1 MGSLGVRE
9 RRVNV
14 IKILE
19 LFGGIGAP
27 RKALINL
34 GVEHKSIDYVEWN
47 EKAVRSYNAMFD
59 NRYKPESV
67 VGYSLQ
73 PDILVHGSP
82 CQDFSIA
89 GKQYGGN
96 VEDGTRSSLMFETIK
111 IIENLGVWKP
121 KVVIWE
127 NVKNAL
133 SKRMVSAFNSYLN
146 DMERLGYTNSYDVLD
161 ARDFGIPQARE
172 RLFTVSI
179 LGKDYFNFG
188 KLRKRPMRSIKEF
201 LEVDV
206 DEKYIVT
213 QPSMVSRLP
222 GQPVNPNKFGGRMLD
237 EIIEHSYTITTK
249 QMRVPNSGVVRL
261 PDGRFRYLTEREC
274 WRLMGFDDEDFEA
287 ALKEH
292 PTREGCM
299 NGTLYHQAGNS
310 IVVQVLEAI
319 FELLLSGNYATKF
332 ITNED
337 GQMQLIC

>member
-1 MGSLGVRE
+1 M
-9 RRVNV
+9 

-27 RKALINL
+27 RKALLNL

-47 EKAVRSYNAMFD
+47 EKAVRTYNAMFD

-82 CQDFSIA
+82 CQDFSIG

-121 KVVIWE
+121 RVVIWE
-127 NVKNAL
+127 NVKNVL
-133 SKRMVSAFNSYLN
+133 SKRMISAFNHYLN
-146 DMERLGYTNSYDVLD
+146 DMNELGYTNSYQVLD

-179 LGKDYFNFG
+179 LGGGNFAFD
-188 KLRKRPMRSIKEF
+188 KLKKRPMRSIKEF
-201 LEVDV
+201 LETNVD
-206 DEKYIVT
+206 DKYTVT
-213 QPSMVSRLP
+213 QPSMVSKLP
-222 GQPVNPNKFGGRMLD
+222 GKQIVPGTFGGRMLA
-237 EIIEHSYTITTK
+237 EVKNYVYTITTK
-249 QMRVPNSGVVRL
+249 QMRCPNSGVVKL
-261 PDGRFRYLTEREC
+261 PDGRYRYLTEREC
-274 WRLMGFDDEDFEA
+274 WRLMGFSDEDFEA

-292 PTREGCM
+292 QSKDGCL
-299 NGTLYHQAGNS
+299 NSTLYHQAGNS

-319 FELLLSGNYATKF
+319 FELLLSGNYET
-332 ITNED
+332 EYQVEHD
-337 GQMQLIC
+337 GQLQLIC

>member
-1 MGSLGVRE
+1 MKFL
-9 RRVNV
+9 

-27 RKALINL
+27 RKALLNL

-47 EKAVRSYNAMFD
+47 EKAVRTYNAMFD

-82 CQDFSIA
+82 CQDFSIG

-121 KVVIWE
+121 RVVIWE
-127 NVKNAL
+127 NVKNVL
-133 SKRMVSAFNSYLN
+133 SKRMISAFNHYLN
-146 DMERLGYTNSYDVLD
+146 DMKELGYTNSYQVLD

-179 LGKDYFNFG
+179 LGGGNFAFD
-188 KLRKRPMRSIKEF
+188 KLQKRPMRSVKEF
-201 LEVDV
+201 LETNV

-213 QPSMVSRLP
+213 QPSMVRKLP
-222 GQPVNPNKFGGRMLD
+222 GKPTVPGSFGGRMLEEVKD
-237 EIIEHSYTITTK
+237 YVYTITTK
-249 QMRVPNSGVVRL
+249 QMRCPNSGVVKL
-261 PDGRFRYLTEREC
+261 QDGRYRYLTEREC
-274 WRLMGFDDEDFEA
+274 WRIMGFDDDDFEA

-292 PTREGCM
+292 PSKDGCL

-319 FELLLSGNYATKF
+319 FELLLSGNYET
-332 ITNED
+332 EYQVEHD
-337 GQMQLIC
+337 GQLQLIC

>member
-1 MGSLGVRE
+1 M
-9 RRVNV
+9 

-47 EKAVRSYNAMFD
+47 EKAVRTYNAMFD
-59 NRYKPESV
+59 NRYRAESV

-111 IIENLGVWKP
+111 IIGNLGVWKP

-133 SKRMVSAFNSYLN
+133 SKKMVSAFNHYLS
-146 DMERLGYTNSYDVLD
+146 DMENLGYTNSYQVLD

-172 RLFTVSI
+172 RLFTVSV
-179 LGKDYFNFG
+179 LGEKRFDFG
-188 KLRKRPMRSIKEF
+188 KLIKRSMRSIEEF
-201 LEVDV
+201 LETNVE
-206 DEKYIVT
+206 EKYIVT
-213 QPSMVSRLP
+213 QPSMVRKLP
-222 GQPVNPNKFGGRMLD
+222 GKPIVPGTYGGRMLD
-237 EIIEHSYTITTK
+237 EVKSYVYTITTK
-249 QMRVPNSGVVRL
+249 QMRCPNSGVIKL
-261 PDGRFRYLTEREC
+261 QDGRFRYLTEREC

-292 PTREGCM
+292 PSKEGCL

-310 IVVQVLEAI
+310 IVVQILEAI
-319 FELLLSGNYATKF
+319 FEVILKEDYATDLVAS
-332 ITNED
+332 TN
-337 GQMQLIC
+337 GQLELIY

>member
-1 MGSLGVRE
+1 M
-9 RRVNV
+9 

-34 GVEHKSIDYVEWN
+34 GIEHKSIDYVEWN
-47 EKAVRSYNAMFD
+47 EKAVSTYNAMFD
-59 NRYKPESV
+59 NRYKSESV

-96 VEDGTRSSLMFETIK
+96 IEDGTRSSLLFETLK

-127 NVKNAL
+127 NVKNVL
-133 SKRMVSAFNSYLN
+133 SKKLVPAFNHYLR
-146 DMERLGYTNSYDVLD
+146 DMESLGYTNSYQVLD

-172 RLFTVSI
+172 RIFTVSI
-179 LGKDYFNFG
+179 LGNHNFDFN
-188 KLRKRPMRSIKEF
+188 KLRKCPMRSIEEF
-201 LEVDV
+201 LESEV
-206 DEKYIVT
+206 DERYVIR
-213 QPSMVSRLP
+213 QPSMIKKLP
-222 GQPVNPNKFGGRMLD
+222 GKPVVPGTFGGRMLD
-237 EIIEHSYTITTK
+237 EVKNYVNTITTK
-249 QMRVPNSGVVRL
+249 QMRCPNSGVVRIE
-261 PDGRFRYLTEREC
+261 GEIFRYLTEREC

-292 PTREGCM
+292 PSREGCL

-319 FELLLSGNYATKF
+319 FEVLLKEDFATEFIRESNGQLRLS
-332 ITNED
+332 
-337 GQMQLIC
+337 C

>member
-1 MGSLGVRE
+1 MV
-9 RRVNV
+9 
-14 IKILE
+14 KILE

-47 EKAVRSYNAMFD
+47 EKAVRTYNAIFD

-96 VEDGTRSSLMFETIK
+96 VEDGTRSSLLFETIK

-133 SKRMVSAFNSYLN
+133 SKRMVSAFNHYLS
-146 DMERLGYTNSYDVLD
+146 DMEKLGYTNSYEILD

-172 RLFTVSI
+172 RIFTVSV
-179 LGKDYFNFG
+179 LGNRYFDFS
-188 KLRKRPMRSIKEF
+188 KLRTRPMRHIADF
-201 LEVDV
+201 LEKEVD
-206 DEKYIVT
+206 DKYLVT
-213 QPSMVSRLP
+213 QPSMVNRLP
-222 GQPVNPNKFGGRMLD
+222 GKPKVQSFGGRMLD
-237 EIIEHSYTITTK
+237 EIENYSYTITTR
-249 QMRVPNSGVVRL
+249 QDRVPNSGVIRV
-261 PDGRFRYLTEREC
+261 GNKWRYLTEREC
-274 WRLMGFDDEDFEA
+274 WRLMGFDDVDFDA
-287 ALKEH
+287 ASKEH
-292 PTREGCM
+292 PLLKGKLNR
-299 NGTLYHQAGNS
+299 TLYHQAGNS
-310 IVVQVLEAI
+310 IVVQILESI
-319 FELLLSGNYATKF
+319 FELLLSGNYTSEFK
-332 ITNED
+332 TNEE

>member
-1 MGSLGVRE
+1 M
-9 RRVNV
+9 

-34 GVEHKSIDYVEWN
+34 GIEHKSIDYVEWN
-47 EKAVRSYNAMFD
+47 EKAVRTYNAMFD
-59 NRYKPESV
+59 NNYKPQNV
-67 VGYSLQ
+67 VGYTLQ

-133 SKRMVSAFNSYLN
+133 SKKMVSAFNRYLQ

-172 RLFTVSI
+172 RIFTISI
-179 LGKDYFNFG
+179 LGNDRFDFS
-188 KLRKRPMRSIKEF
+188 KLRKRPMRPISEF
-201 LEVDV
+201 LETEV

-213 QPSMVSRLP
+213 QPSMVSKLP
-222 GQPVNPNKFGGRMLD
+222 GKEVPGTFGGRMLQ
-237 EIIEHSYTITTK
+237 EIKEYAWTITTK
-249 QMRVPNSGVVRL
+249 QMRCPNSGVVRL

-292 PTREGCM
+292 PSKEGCL

-319 FELLLSGNYATKF
+319 FELLLSDDYATEF
-332 ITNED
+332 STNKS
-337 GQMQLIC
+337 GQLQLIC

>member
-1 MGSLGVRE
+1 L
-9 RRVNV
+9 

-27 RKALINL
+27 RKALVNL

-47 EKAVRSYNAMFD
+47 EKAVRTYNAMFD
-59 NRYKPESV
+59 NCYKPESV

-96 VEDGTRSSLMFETIK
+96 IEDGTRSSLLFETIK

-121 KVVIWE
+121 KVVVWE
-127 NVKNAL
+127 NVKNTL
-133 SKRMVSAFNSYLN
+133 SKKMIPAFIHYLT
-146 DMERLGYTNSYDVLD
+146 DMERLGYTNSYQVLD

-179 LGKDYFNFG
+179 LGEQYFDFS
-188 KLRKRPMRSIKEF
+188 KLGRKPMRPIQEF
-201 LEVDV
+201 LENVT
-206 DEKYIVT
+206 DEKYIVS
-213 QPSMVSRLP
+213 QPSMLSKLP
-222 GQPVNPNKFGGRMLD
+222 GNKPNPKFNRLLD
-237 EIIEHSYTITTK
+237 VIEDYAYTITTK
-249 QMRVPNSGVVRL
+249 QMRCPNSGVLRL
-261 PDGRFRYLTEREC
+261 EDGRYRYLTEREC
-274 WRLMGFDDEDFEA
+274 WLLMGFDNKDFEA

-292 PTREGCM
+292 PTKEAYM

-310 IVVQVLEAI
+310 IVVPILEAI
-319 FELLLSGNYATKF
+319 FQVLL
-332 ITNED
+332 NED
-337 GQMQLIC
+337 FATEFTEQNGQLQMIC

>member
-1 MGSLGVRE
+1 M
-9 RRVNV
+9 

-47 EKAVRSYNAMFD
+47 EKAVRTYNAMFD
-59 NRYKPESV
+59 HRYKPESV

-82 CQDFSIA
+82 CQDFSIG

-111 IIENLGVWKP
+111 IIENFGVWKP

-133 SKRMVSAFNSYLN
+133 SKNMVKAFNHYLS
-146 DMERLGYTNSYDVLD
+146 DMEKLGYTNSYEVLD

-172 RLFTVSI
+172 RLFNIS
-179 LGKDYFNFG
+179 LLDNKYFDFT
-188 KLRKRPMRSIKEF
+188 KLKKRPMKPITELLEKE
-201 LEVDV
+201 V

-213 QPSMVSRLP
+213 QPSMVRKLP
-222 GQPVNPNKFGGRMLD
+222 GMPLVSGNFGGRMLE
-237 EIIEHSYTITTK
+237 EIKEYAYTITTK
-249 QMRVPNSGVVRL
+249 QMRCPNSGVVKMQ
-261 PDGRFRYLTEREC
+261 DGRYRYLTEREC
-274 WRLMGFDDEDFEA
+274 FRLMGFDDSDFEA
-287 ALKEH
+287 ALREH
-292 PTREGCM
+292 PSKEGCL
-299 NGTLYHQAGNS
+299 NGTLYHQSGNS
-310 IVVQVLEAI
+310 IVVSELEAI
-319 FELLLSGNYATKF
+319 FEVILAQDF
-332 ITNED
+332 IEAPEK
-337 GQMQLIC
+337 QMELAL